1 MTMPASEAAMRLE
14 VVAAK
19 AAQLAHDLRAGAL
32 WPGELSNGLSDIRE
46 QLDKVKENRRDD

>member
-32 WPGELSNGLSDIRE
+32 WPGELSEGLGDIRE